1 VARQVVEH
9 TITNR
14 SYFRAVFTA
23 ALGFYAARALGWLLM
38 AAAVWSAVALWSL
51 SRRPGG
57 LEQWARLMVG
67 W

>member
-1 VARQVVEH
+1 MHEH

-23 ALGFYAARALGWLLM
+23 TLGFYAARAIGWLM
-38 AAAVWSAVALWSL
+38 MGAAVWAALALWSL

-57 LEQWARLMVG
+57 LEQWLKVMSG
-67 W
+67 M